1 MPLMNIRLPEE
12 FSALQP
18 ETEAGG
24 DWSVYL
30 ILCQNGSLYC
40 GVSNRPAERFAA
52 HLAGRG
58 ARYTRM
64 HKPLEMRLAADGL
77 DRAQAQRLEA
87 GIKKLPKTRKT
98 ALWRQSVPLCRAE
111 GEGG

>member
-18 ETEAGG
+18 ETEADG

-30 ILCQNGSLYC
+30 VLCQNGSLYC
-40 GVSNRPAERFAA
+40 GVNNRPAERFAA

-98 ALWRQSVPLCRAE
+98 ALWRQSVPLCRAK

>member
-30 ILCQNGSLYC
+30 VLCQNGSLYC

-64 HKPLEMRLAADGL
+64 YKPREMRLAADGL

-98 ALWRQSVPLCRAE
+98 TLWRQSVPLCRAE
-111 GEGG
+111 EGGG